1 MSRNIHAIAVYA
13 AMPSALALCLA
24 GCGGSDNSPSGRD
37 PVQAPAPSPTPAPT
51 PAPTASIYPEAPFGL
66 TSDQDFML
74 IGWMYSDEI
83 VETDDGALYQT
94 RGDPLNADDFAL
106 SWSMA
111 EGSYLTTAGSVTDGV
126 LYYTFPGNNPYA
138 FSVARPNGSESDLD
152 VTINSIS
159 QGIPTGMIV
168 WDQQIPG
175 GHRTLARAMF
185 GIPAPAA
192 AIPRSGTYS
201 YSFGTIG
208 RPNRLDFDFAKGE
221 ITGIVTVSYDD
232 GWNYALPVQYEI
244 EPTRIEA
251 GQTGFTARFAVP
263 NAPEGFEKYG
273 EITGFF
279 AGADARTI
287 AFSLKSPANN
297 PEWDWW
303 IMSYLVGSL
312 QRN

>member
-66 TSDQDFML
+66 TNDQDFML
-74 IGWMYSDEI
+74 IGWMYSGET
-83 VETDDGALYQT
+83 VETDDGPVYQT
-94 RGDPLNADDFAL
+94 RADPLAADAFAL

-111 EGSYLTTAGSVTDGV
+111 EGSYLTTAGSVTDGT
-126 LYYTFPGNNPYA
+126 LFYTFPGNNPYA
-138 FSVARPNGSESDLD
+138 FSVARPDGSESDLD

-159 QGIPTGMIV
+159 QGAPVGRIY
-168 WDQQIPG
+168 WHQQIEG
-175 GHRTLARAMF
+175 GHTTLGQAMF
-185 GIPAPAA
+185 AIAA
-192 AIPRSGTYS
+192 KADAVPRGGTYS
-201 YSFGTIG
+201 YSNGQLG

-221 ITGIVTVSYDD
+221 ITGTVTVEYND
-232 GWNYALPVQYEI
+232 GWYQTLPVQYGI
-244 EPTRIEA
+244 EPARIEA
-251 GQTGFTARFAVP
+251 GQTGFTARFAIP
-263 NAPEGFEKYG
+263 DAPEGFDKYG

-279 AGADARTI
+279 AGADANTI
-287 AFSLKSPANN
+287 VYSLKSPAYNA
-297 PEWDWW
+297 EWDWW
-303 IMSYLVGSL
+303 VMDYTVGML